1 MFFQLLHVSRGKRL
15 EQSFT
20 LSMCDT
26 EPLSLYSAR
35 CGEVIC
41 SMGRSYI
48 NVLRAFRPPPTPLPL
63 TKCPEPH
70 LSCYLLLFSKR
81 PDRLWSHRTSCV
93 IDNGLLSP
101 GHSGRGV
108 KLINYLYLLQK
119 LRISGAV
126 PLLNLYAFLA
136 WARKTWP
143 LLLTVPRHLSGEV

>member
-26 EPLSLYSAR
+26 EPLSLYSTR
-35 CGEVIC
+35 YEEVIY
-41 SMGRSYI
+41 SMGHCYI
-48 NVLRAFRPPPTPLPL
+48 NVPHAFRPPPTPFTL
-63 TKCPEPH
+63 TKCPEPQ
-70 LSCYLLLFSKR
+70 LNCYLLFFSKR
-81 PDRLWSHRTSCV
+81 PDRLWAHPDSCG
-93 IDNGLLSP
+93 IDTGILSS
-101 GHSGRGV
+101 GYSGRGV

-136 WARKTWP
+136 WTRKNLASTSQLP
-143 LLLTVPRHLSGEV
+143 ASPQR